1 MPMQEPSD
9 APQTPGD
16 GSDDAGWVSLAD
28 LAAELAI
35 GLDDLDAGRLY
46 DGDAAID
53 GLLET
58 PPEAGRA

>member
-1 MPMQEPSD
+1 MQEPSA
-9 APQTPGD
+9 APQTPGG

-28 LAAELAI
+28 LAAELAV

-53 GLLET
+53 ELLEAR
-58 PPEAGRA
+58 PESGRA